1 MSKLTVAQLREREL
15 ERLVMIKTTNP
26 SEEDYAE
33 ARRNMNSYY
42 RLCGLCERNLYMQND
57 ERAHSTRYA
66 MECEKREGRWYERLN
81 KTFKE
86 TYGIYLRTP
95 GTSLLLFTKVIGL
108 GASGL
113 PPSTHT
119 FMIESERRRDKCTQY
134 STGKRECL

>member
-86 TYGIYLRTP
+86 TYGIVLAYAGYFPSIVYEGDRP
-95 GTSLLLFTKVIGL
+95 GCVGPTAVNTYFY
-108 GASGL
+108 
-113 PPSTHT
+113 
-119 FMIESERRRDKCTQY
+119 D
-134 STGKRECL
+134 